1 MYVKRGRDDVPAI
14 TAENLF
20 DGGKGKVYGRQLLG
34 EDQAL
39 KGVLPGYPGDFDST
53 IHFIHET
60 IIDVGTIVGMHP
72 HHGSEEVYFFIEGE
86 AEMIIDGEKVLV
98 KPGDAV
104 LTKNGSV
111 HSTRNIGKVPIRI
124 VVIEGGVVEE
134 GARK

>member
-1 MYVKRGRDDVPAI
+1 MYIKRGRGDVPEI
-14 TAENLF
+14 CAENLF
-20 DGGKGKVYGRQLLG
+20 GGTGKVFGRQLLG
-34 EDQAL
+34 EDKAL
-39 KGVLPGYPGDFDST
+39 IGVLPGYPGDFDST

-60 IIDVGTIVGMHP
+60 IIEVGALVGTHP
-72 HHGSEEVYFFIEGE
+72 HQGSEEVYIFLEGE

-124 VVIEGGVVEE
+124 IVVEGGVKE
-134 GARK
+134 GEPK